1 MKVSYCVDNK
11 SKLILIE
18 EIRGLL
24 AAADMEE
31 LLFDILLVLER
42 VKPGVLLQVE
52 QNILESNPLGRQ
64 VV

>member
-1 MKVSYCVDNK
+1 VDNK